1 MPSYRRHR
9 TIKIEAKKAAKEE
22 KYIPSLAAIAAVTAL
37 AAKIKNKPGS
47 QGLEPGEVLMRN
59 LLEIV
64 LLSSEFYHRPHA
76 LGPRPLK

>member
-37 AAKIKNKPGS
+37 AAKIKNN
-47 QGLEPGEVLMRN
+47 Q
-59 LLEIV
+59 I
-64 LLSSEFYHRPHA
+64 
-76 LGPRPLK
+76 

>member
-1 MPSYRRHR
+1 MTSYRSNR
-9 TIKIEAKKAAKEE
+9 TINIEAKKAAKE
-22 KYIPSLAAIAAVTAL
+22 KKHIPSLAAVAAIAA
-37 AAKIKNKPGS
+37 KEKNKPGS

-64 LLSSEFYHRPHA
+64 LLSSEFYPGPHA

>member
-1 MPSYRRHR
+1 MPSYRIHR
-9 TIKIEAKKAAKEE
+9 TINLEAKKAAKEK
-22 KYIPSLAAIAAVTAL
+22 KYIPSLAAITAL

-64 LLSSEFYHRPHA
+64 LLSSEFYPRPHA

>member
-1 MPSYRRHR
+1 MKSYRKHNN
-9 TIKIEAKKAAKEE
+9 TAKEK
-22 KYIPSLAAIAAVTAL
+22 KYIPSLAAVAAIVDIAAKL
-37 AAKIKNKPGS
+37 KNKPGS

-64 LLSSEFYHRPHA
+64 LLSSEFYPRPHA